1 MKEDPAML
9 NCEPVEV
16 ALDIKADLGEGPVWD
31 GRTGRLV
38 WVDIMAG
45 RVNLF
50 DPLTGSN
57 RAIDAGTPVGAAAL
71 CASGALLLA
80 VQNGFAKL
88 DPATGAVTPFAG
100 FPGASPDVR
109 MNDAKCDP
117 QGRLWAGT
125 MAFDMHPAGGALY
138 RLDPDASVTTIL
150 PSVTISNGIDWS
162 LDGQTIYYVD
172 TPTLRVD
179 CFDFDAASGAISNR
193 RPFVEIREPG
203 AYPDGLTIDA
213 EGNLWLALWGGYGVR
228 CYNPQGELIAKV
240 DVPASQTSS
249 CAFGGANLD
258 TLFITS
264 ARTGLSEATLATQ
277 PLAGSL
283 FRLRPGI
290 KGRPANRFAI

>member
-1 MKEDPAML
+1 ML
-9 NCEPVEV
+9 NCEPVDV

-31 GRTGRLV
+31 DRTRHLV

-57 RAIDAGTPVGAAAL
+57 HVFETGTPVGAATL
-71 CASGALLLA
+71 CESGALLLA
-80 VQNGFAKL
+80 IQDGFAQL
-88 DPATGAVTPFAG
+88 DPATGAVAPFAG
-100 FPGASPDVR
+100 FPDASPDVR

-138 RLDPDASVTTIL
+138 RLDPDSSIAAIL

-162 LDGQTIYYVD
+162 LDGLTMYYVD

-179 CFDFDAASGAISNR
+179 CFDFHPASGAISNR
-193 RPFVEIREPG
+193 RPFVEIEQPG

-213 EGNLWLALWGGYGVR
+213 QGNLWLALWGGWGVG
-228 CYNPQGELIAKV
+228 CYSPQGELIAKV
-240 DVPASQTSS
+240 DVPASQTTS
-249 CAFGGANLD
+249 CAFGGENLD
-258 TLFITS
+258 DLYITS
-264 ARTGLSEATLATQ
+264 ARTGLSAGDLAQQ

-283 FRLRPGI
+283 FRVRPGV
-290 KGRPANRFAI
+290 KGRPANRFAL

>member
-16 ALDIKADLGEGPVWD
+16 ALDIRADLGEGPVWD
-31 GRTGRLV
+31 DRTNQLV

-50 DPLTGSN
+50 NPGTGAN
-57 RAIDAGTPVGAAAL
+57 RAIETGTPVGAAAL
-71 CASGALLLA
+71 CESGGLLLA
-80 VQNGFAKL
+80 VQDGFAKL
-88 DPATGAVTPFAG
+88 DPATGAITRFAG
-100 FPGASPDVR
+100 FPDASPDVR

-138 RLDPDASVTTIL
+138 RLYPDASVTTIL
-150 PSVTISNGIDWS
+150 PGVTISNGIDWS

-213 EGNLWLALWGGYGVR
+213 QGNLWLALWGGHGVR
-228 CYNPQGELIAKV
+228 CYNPQAELIATV
-240 DVPASQTSS
+240 DVPASQASS
-249 CAFGGANLD
+249 CAFGGADLD
-258 TLFITS
+258 TLYITT
-264 ARTGLSEATLATQ
+264 ARTGLSEDDLAKQ

-283 FRLRPGI
+283 FRLRPGV
-290 KGRPANRFAI
+290 KGRPANRFGI